1 LTQIIAELPREETV
15 TLNHLIDRTG
25 ARGPYGMLVVLSLP
39 FITPISLPGISN
51 VLGVVMIGIT
61 WRLMRGHPPHLPK
74 FAGNKTVQATRLA
87 KLLRVAVKALRF
99 IEKLVKPRRSVWLT
113 APVIRGVNA
122 LLVISMALMLALP
135 IPPTIPLSNMLPSYA
150 IILLSFSMMEEDG
163 WLIWLAYFVTAG
175 TLIYLAAMMVIEGG
189 AIVALYTKYF
199 HRIIEW
205 FQ

>member
-1 LTQIIAELPREETV
+1 
-15 TLNHLIDRTG
+15 
-25 ARGPYGMLVVLSLP
+25 
-39 FITPISLPGISN
+39 
-51 VLGVVMIGIT
+51 
-61 WRLMRGHPPHLPK
+61 
-74 FAGNKTVQATRLA
+74 
-87 KLLRVAVKALRF
+87 VKALRF

-113 APVIRGVNA
+113 APVIRSVNA